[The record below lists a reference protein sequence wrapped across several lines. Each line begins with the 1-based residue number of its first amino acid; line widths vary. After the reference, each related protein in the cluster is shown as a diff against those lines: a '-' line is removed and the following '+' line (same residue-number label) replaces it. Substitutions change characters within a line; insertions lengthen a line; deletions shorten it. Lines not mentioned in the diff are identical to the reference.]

1 MNFRLIPIAAALL
14 INASPTLAFP
24 GQTRTASPKAI
35 QRPIGN
41 AKQAAASAPFT
52 QDAVKTANQVIREDF
67 LRNYLTF
74 IASDALAGRDTPS
87 QGLDVAAEF
96 LAFHLRA
103 WGFQP
108 AGDSGTFFQRIAL
121 VRSRIDRD
129 GLSASLGSSPLEP
142 GKDWFV
148 GFLPGGGNAR
158 GSAEGNCVY
167 VGHGWQAKGAGVD
180 PYQGLD
186 VRGKVL
192 VVNGAQPE
200 GLVTDTTPGKEV
212 LPPAMVAGRMGAVGI
227 VELNF
232 GSPETFL
239 SRGRAREAMGE
250 RRGMTP
256 MAPDDVKDSAP
267 IISLSPQ
274 QSASLLAG
282 SPLTLETVAEEARIR
297 KTAKGFAL
305 PDATRI
311 RFTVTRQAT
320 VQWTRNVVAVW
331 PGADPKLRGEYVA
344 IGAHYDHV
352 GYGTAATSYGPFG
365 FVHNGADDNASGVAG
380 LLEIA
385 EALQRLPDRPRRTIL
400 LAFWDGEE
408 KGLLGSTHFLRVR
421 PAGVAVCSVNMDM
434 IGRLRGGRL
443 EVYGSRTAIGLREA
457 VVLANSRG
465 STGAGLDLVFVW
477 DIEEDSDHF
486 PFIAA
491 SVPTVMFHTG
501 LHDNYHRPSDDTHLA
516 NFPGIEPVAR
526 LALGFVLTVADDPE
540 PLPGFR
546 PACRG
551 ESNATRNRIE
561 AAVPESPESPGGRW
575 GIGTRDDPGEPG
587 SPVVVRVWRSSAA
600 ERGGLR
606 VGDRILA
613 IDAARIVSQDDMV
626 GRLRLAAATV
636 ALDVE
641 RRGRVEHLQLDA
653 GTAHEKGPLTGP

>member
-1 MNFRLIPIAAALL
+1 MNSRLIPIAAALV

-24 GQTRTASPKAI
+24 GQTRTASPKVI

-41 AKQAAASAPFT
+41 AKQAATSAPFT

-239 SRGRAREAMGE
+239 SRGRSREAMGE

-282 SPLTLETVAEEARIR
+282 SSLTLETVAEEARVR

-352 GYGTAATSYGPFG
+352 GVRNFGPEGGDRIF
-365 FVHNGADDNASGVAG
+365 NGADDDGSGTVG
-380 LLEIA
+380 VLSVA
-385 EALQRLPDRPRRTIL
+385 EALAKGPRPKRSIL
-400 LAFWDGEE
+400 LVWHAGEE
-408 KGLLGSTHFLRVR
+408 KGLWGSEFFVNHPTVPLASV
-421 PAGVAVCSVNMDM
+421 VAQLNIDM
-434 IGRLRGGRL
+434 IGRSKRPGDTDRRNAELSGPN
-443 EVYGSRTAIGLREA
+443 EIYVIGSRMLSTELGA
-457 VVLANSRG
+457 VSESVNNAFLKLKFDYRYDDPKDPNR
-465 STGAGLDLVFVW
+465 FYFR
-477 DIEEDSDHF
+477 SDHY
-486 PFIAA
+486 
-491 SVPTVMFHTG
+491 
-501 LHDNYHRPSDDTHLA
+501 NYARMNIPIIFYFDGVHEDYHQVSDEVSKIDFTKMAKVTRTIYLT
-516 NFPGIEPVAR
+516 
-526 LALGFVLTVADDPE
+526 LMALGDRA
-540 PLPGFR
+540 
-546 PACRG
+546 
-551 ESNATRNRIE
+551 NR
-561 AAVPESPESPGGRW
+561 
-575 GIGTRDDPGEPG
+575 
-587 SPVVVRVWRSSAA
+587 PVVD
-600 ERGGLR
+600 GKN
-606 VGDRILA
+606 DR
-613 IDAARIVSQDDMV
+613 
-626 GRLRLAAATV
+626 
-636 ALDVE
+636 
-641 RRGRVEHLQLDA
+641 
-653 GTAHEKGPLTGP
+653 